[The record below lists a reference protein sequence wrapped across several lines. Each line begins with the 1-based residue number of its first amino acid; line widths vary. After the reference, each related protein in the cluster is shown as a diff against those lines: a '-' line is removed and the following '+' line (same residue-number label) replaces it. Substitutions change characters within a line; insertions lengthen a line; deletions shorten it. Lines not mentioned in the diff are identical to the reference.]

1 MRILKLTATTEA
13 ALVKR
18 REGQD
23 RDAHRAAARI
33 VADVKRR
40 GDAALDD
47 WARKLDGVDVRGK
60 SLWITRAETNAAR
73 KKVDREFIR
82 AVEHAASNVGRVAE
96 KQLPQAWSLEVEPG
110 VNVAQV
116 IRPIDSIGCYIPGGR
131 LALFSTMIMTV
142 VPARVAGV
150 KRILVVCPRANDG
163 ILAAANL
170 LGVTH
175 LARVGGAHAIAA
187 LAYGTKR
194 IDAVEKIFGPGNRY
208 VTAAKHIISSDCAI
222 DLPAGPTE
230 AIVLARSG
238 NARWIAADLLAQ
250 AEHAPDAGSYLVT
263 TSPRLARQVQD
274 EITQQL
280 KLLPRSNPAHI
291 STVKSGAILV
301 APTWDEAIAFVN
313 HFAPEHLS
321 LPESTPSLLEKI
333 HSAGTIFVGPLS
345 AQPFGDYASGSNHV
359 LPTGGWARRRGGLS
373 ANEFV
378 KQISVQSIRPA
389 GYRRL
394 ASDVQ
399 VLARS
404 EGLLAH
410 ANAVEVRK

>member
-13 ALVKR
+13 ALMKR

-47 WARKLDGVDVRGK
+47 WTRKLDGVDVRGK

-82 AVEHAASNVGRVAE
+82 AVEHAASNVRRVAE

-194 IDAVEKIFGPGNRY
+194 IDAVEKIVGPGNRY

>member
-13 ALVKR
+13 ALMKR

>member
-13 ALVKR
+13 ALMKH

-23 RDAHRAAARI
+23 RDAHRAGARI

-47 WARKLDGVDVRGK
+47 WTRKLDGVDVRGK

-73 KKVDREFIR
+73 KKVDCEFIR

-333 HSAGTIFVGPLS
+333 HSAG
-345 AQPFGDYASGSNHV
+345 
-359 LPTGGWARRRGGLS
+359 
-373 ANEFV
+373 
-378 KQISVQSIRPA
+378 
-389 GYRRL
+389 
-394 ASDVQ
+394 
-399 VLARS
+399 
-404 EGLLAH
+404 
-410 ANAVEVRK
+410 